1 VHIPVV
7 LAVVGSSRSSRSSW
21 TKIPASSG
29 QAPKRV
35 SFTVNIVGK
44 SAISRRSKYATPSAG
59 ASLVIANMD
68 DVQYFIRV
76 TVVDP
81 GTKKVLFRHDEDIEM
96 FTHENTDTG
105 FELWDDP
112 ASGLLLGTSLHAGT
126 RAFR

>member
-1 VHIPVV
+1 MK
-7 LAVVGSSRSSRSSW
+7 
-21 TKIPASSG
+21 TPASSG

-35 SFTVNIVGK
+35 SFMVNIVGK
-44 SAISRRSKYATPSAG
+44 SAISQRSKYTISSTG
-59 ASLVIANMD
+59 ASLVVANM
-68 DVQYFIRV
+68 VGLQYFIRV

-81 GTKKVLFRHDEDIEM
+81 ETKKVLFRHDEDIEM

-105 FELWDDP
+105 FELWDEP